1 LNVRIDPGGAGGA
14 PASTA
19 GFTTCGESATGRER
33 VQGLNPGR
41 RLPIFE
47 GQELQS
53 LSLT

>member
-1 LNVRIDPGGAGGA
+1 MNVRIDPGGAGGA

-19 GFTTCGESATGRER
+19 GFTATGRER

-47 GQELQS
+47 GQELHP